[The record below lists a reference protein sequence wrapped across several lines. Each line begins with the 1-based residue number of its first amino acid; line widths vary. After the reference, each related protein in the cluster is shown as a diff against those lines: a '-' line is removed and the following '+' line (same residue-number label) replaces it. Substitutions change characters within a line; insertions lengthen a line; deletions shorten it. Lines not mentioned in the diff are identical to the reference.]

1 MMRPSSLAA
10 NRVRVLLTVI
20 VAASALVSGAA
31 AAGASPDSCKAP
43 ARAPLNP
50 GKDNNVLDGIAM
62 TSNCDAW
69 VVGSYTTAAHHSFP
83 LIEHWNGA
91 RWSVPPMPNLGTGL
105 ITGAAAV
112 SPGDAWAVG
121 RADDKAVIEHWN
133 GNAWQYVTG
142 AYTRR
147 GATLTA
153 VSAASPTDVW
163 AVGYYRSAA
172 YAGLPR
178 PLIEHWNGSTWQ
190 RFASAGTTT
199 LLDNEL
205 DGVTALSRHNAW
217 AVGYGSGPAVART
230 FIEHWNGTSWRR
242 VASPNVGQFS
252 YLTAVTGSSARD
264 LWAVGSGANKTV
276 PLIERWDGV
285 KWRRVPSASAGPRA
299 AFQLTGV
306 AASATR
312 VWAVGWFLNNQGGQ
326 VTLVERWNGTTWQR
340 RPSPNP
346 GGLVGA
352 DELQAVAVDQTGAV
366 AAGSY
371 AALKRLQIDTLVS
384 HLQ

>member
-1 MMRPSSLAA
+1 MMGPSSLAA
-10 NRVRVLLTVI
+10 NPVRLLLTFI
-20 VAASALVSGAA
+20 VTASALVSGPG
-31 AAGASPDSCKAP
+31 AAGASPDSCRAP

-50 GKDNNVLDGIAM
+50 GKDNNVLDGIAI

-69 VVGSYTTAAHHSFP
+69 AVGSYTTAAFRSFP

-91 RWSVPPMPNLGTGL
+91 RWSVPPTPILETGVL
-105 ITGAAAV
+105 TGVAAT

-133 GNAWQYVTG
+133 GITWQHVTG

-147 GATLTA
+147 GAFLTA

-163 AVGYYRSAA
+163 AVGHYRSAA
-172 YAGLPR
+172 YSGLPR
-178 PLIEHWNGSTWQ
+178 PLIEHWNGSTWR
-190 RFASAGTTT
+190 RFASAGTT
-199 LLDNEL
+199 LLENEL
-205 DGVTALSRHNAW
+205 QGVTVLSRHNAW
-217 AVGYGSGPAVART
+217 AVGYGSGPGGART

-276 PLIERWDGV
+276 PLIVRWDGV

-299 AFQLTGV
+299 NFQLTGV
-306 AASATR
+306 AAASATR

-340 RPSPNP
+340 RPSPDP
-346 GGLVGA
+346 GGLAGV
-352 DELQAVAVDQTGAV
+352 DELQAVAVDHPGAV
-366 AAGSY
+366 AAGFY
-371 AALKRLQIDTLVS
+371 IALKRLQMDTLVS
-384 HLQ
+384 HLR